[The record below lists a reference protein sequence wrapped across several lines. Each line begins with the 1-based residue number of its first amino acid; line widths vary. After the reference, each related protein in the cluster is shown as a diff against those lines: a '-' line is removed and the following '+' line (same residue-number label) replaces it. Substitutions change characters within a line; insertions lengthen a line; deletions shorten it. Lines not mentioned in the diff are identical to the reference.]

1 MATLLASDST
11 DFTPA
16 RLRAELGLAVR
27 ARKPKRAIAL
37 LEQAVRRNPEDWK
50 SIRHL
55 AHLLTRVGR
64 FHDAKMNYRRLAEH
78 YEHERL
84 ITSAIAVWKI
94 VLAIGPDTT
103 GPRVK
108 LGELYARRGLR
119 ADARNHYCEAVA
131 GYQAEGR
138 AQQAAEIE
146 ARIFEL
152 DEQSRL
158 RLRPLRPATAAAA
171 APAATAAQAPTEAP
185 TAASADSPGET
196 AAPVEAEAQQAVS
209 EDPVF
214 RDDYKTR
221 HALGIAYREMGLL
234 DEAIAELQMA
244 SSGPDRLVECARLL
258 AECFLEKKLPHLAV
272 SWLERALTEPDLEA
286 GQLMDLR
293 YELAGALE
301 ARGDTERALSI
312 YLEIGGQDPDF
323 REVAERIRRIADARG
338 ADAGDATDA
347 AEAERDSGGQAA

>member
-16 RLRAELGLAVR
+16 QLRVELGLAVR

-50 SIRHL
+50 SVRHL

-64 FHDAKMNYRRLAEH
+64 FHDAKMHYRRLAEH

-84 ITSAIAVWKI
+84 IKSAIAVWKI

-131 GYQAEGR
+131 AYQADGR
-138 AQQAAEIE
+138 GHEAAEIE
-146 ARIFEL
+146 ARILEL

-158 RLRPLRPATAAAA
+158 RLRPLQPAATPAA
-171 APAATAAQAPTEAP
+171 APVATPEAAPAQAPEAAP
-185 TAASADSPGET
+185 PPSPGASAPQ
-196 AAPVEAEAQQAVS
+196 VESDEKV
-209 EDPVF
+209 EDDPVF
-214 RDDYKTR
+214 RDDYQTR

-244 SSGPDRLVECARLL
+244 SSGPDRLVACARLL
-258 AECFLEKKLPHLAV
+258 AECFLEKRLPHLAV

-293 YELAGALE
+293 YELAAALE
-301 ARGDTERALSI
+301 ARGDVERALSI
-312 YLEIGGQDPDF
+312 YVEIAGQDPDF
-323 REVAERIRRIADARG
+323 REVAGRLRRIADDRG
-338 ADAGDATDA
+338 ADATAATDA